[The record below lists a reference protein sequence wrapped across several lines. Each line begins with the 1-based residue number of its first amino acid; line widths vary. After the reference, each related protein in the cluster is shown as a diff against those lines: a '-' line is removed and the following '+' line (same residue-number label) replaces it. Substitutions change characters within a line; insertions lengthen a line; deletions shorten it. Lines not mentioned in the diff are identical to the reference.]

1 RIRRQRARVLH
12 EAVRQECSSGRI
24 QGRLRW
30 LRRGAL
36 RTGRAIRFPSG
47 ERTTGTAED
56 VAARASAW
64 ALGRARLSARV
75 FLVEARRV
83 GRCHAEP
90 ALSEARAPVAEGPRV
105 AEDRRDIS
113 TASPTPLARISARPT
128 SRGRL
133 PGLIAGARRFVL
145 PIHAHERRNSTAP
158 RRKPL
163 PRSLLNMRTARSQTR
178 APPGPAAIVGAALL
192 IAAQSVR
199 AALEQRRPSDY
210 ESLATRRPITP

>member
-113 TASPTPLARISARPT
+113 TASSTLLAQISARPT

-145 PIHAHERRNSTAP
+145 PIHAHERRNGTAP
-158 RRKPL
+158 KRWHLRRQAEHQAREQTQPASPHRGRWPL
-163 PRSLLNMRTARSQTR
+163 VLAVDAHEASLR
-178 APPGPAAIVGAALL
+178 A
-192 IAAQSVR
+192 SM
-199 AALEQRRPSDY
+199 
-210 ESLATRRPITP
+210 SLAYRRLASSICA